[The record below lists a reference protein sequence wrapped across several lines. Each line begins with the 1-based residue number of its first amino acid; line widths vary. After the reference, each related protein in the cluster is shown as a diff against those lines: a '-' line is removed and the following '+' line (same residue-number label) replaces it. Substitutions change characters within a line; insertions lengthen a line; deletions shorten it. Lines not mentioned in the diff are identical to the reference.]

1 MVVPSTLIGMAGKGG
16 NLMVPAGAAPWRAP
30 PPLSRRGRPKRWWRR
45 RLPARA
51 PGVLLPPNAAL
62 SVPAPPPGMGQVVF
76 FRPGRLSWAAIGC
89 TVRED
94 GHRLSGLG
102 AGRWFAMV
110 GAAGHAHFPRNGRD
124 A

>member
-1 MVVPSTLIGMAGKGG
+1 VART
-16 NLMVPAGAAPWRAP
+16 AAAFTPGQAEA
-30 PPLSRRGRPKRWWRR
+30 LVEA

-102 AGRWFAMV
+102 AGRWFAM
-110 GAAGHAHFPRNGRD
+110 ARGR
-124 A
+124 ARTLSA